1 MRNIASKDFLEV
13 EKPLIDLENF
23 QAKENLKVPS
33 RYVGAVPKSKSPP
46 KRFEDLPDEL
56 NNQKNLQLKQQ
67 EQKQIEGTQNI
78 VDKKSQQPKNDPDD
92 WEQSI
97 ATDDV
102 HEYLILDRVVD
113 ALKKVF
119 KAKFYINSE
128 NSNPKSISPIF
139 GQRNF
144 FFKRAF
150 AAEPALKANPD
161 SASEHEKTPM
171 ELSKE
176 WEALPNSVPIENI
189 PFLGVLPNTD
199 YYRRKLLNEERFY
212 DKFYETAND
221 EHWSFFKWRKV
232 YWTLVALPSFYYIGK
247 TEYKKYKKRNGIT

>member
-78 VDKKSQQPKNDPDD
+78 VDKKSQQPKNDPND

-97 ATDDV
+97 GNSSFSQV
-102 HEYLILDRVVD
+102 FIL
-113 ALKKVF
+113 
-119 KAKFYINSE
+119 N
-128 NSNPKSISPIF
+128 N
-139 GQRNF
+139 
-144 FFKRAF
+144 
-150 AAEPALKANPD
+150 
-161 SASEHEKTPM
+161 
-171 ELSKE
+171 LS
-176 WEALPNSVPIENI
+176 
-189 PFLGVLPNTD
+189 
-199 YYRRKLLNEERFY
+199 
-212 DKFYETAND
+212 
-221 EHWSFFKWRKV
+221 
-232 YWTLVALPSFYYIGK
+232 
-247 TEYKKYKKRNGIT
+247 